1 MHRRTRLLAFAACA
15 LAACS
20 WTALASPDAG
30 EIQPPVLPNRLAPAT
45 SCGPMPSA
53 IPEELKAVPKGQRLS
68 VKLRLTISPAGE
80 VSNVRVFETSNN
92 SAFDWWAIR
101 SVAAWR
107 CPVSQRTTDVEAE
120 IPLSFMAD

>member
-1 MHRRTRLLAFAACA
+1 
-15 LAACS
+15 
-20 WTALASPDAG
+20 
-30 EIQPPVLPNRLAPAT
+30 
-45 SCGPMPSA
+45 MPST

-92 SAFDWWAIR
+92 SAFDRWAIR